1 MPDLDAGANAIMI
14 EHIRLENEGW
24 ERDTSV
30 AEPQETKHHEEEIV
44 SGMYKEIQNLLRY
57 SA

>member
-1 MPDLDAGANAIMI
+1 VALSDLDADAASVAI

-30 AEPQETKHHEEEIV
+30 VEP
-44 SGMYKEIQNLLRY
+44 KEP
-57 SA
+57 SS